1 MLGELSGRQEENITI
16 YAFQWR
22 SSLFNL
28 QLKLYLVGI
37 TVVKRILILLDLDAE
52 H

>member
-16 YAFQWR
+16 CAFQWR
-22 SSLFNL
+22 SSV
-28 QLKLYLVGI
+28 VGI